1 MKNIFFDGLVG
12 FLMFAGLAYLSDT
25 FKDKAYYFKIV
36 AFVWAAPFTYF
47 YLLYITSRAGKK
59 ALNGFNTHAIIGT
72 VATLLL
78 ILLSQYLQTIFKIDT
93 QIITI
98 LALTL
103 IFTVGYIYFKIFEK
117 I

>member
-1 MKNIFFDGLVG
+1 MSALLDGFIG
-12 FLMFAGLAYLSDT
+12 FCMFAGLGYLSER
-25 FKDKAYYFKIV
+25 FKDKSYYFKIV

-59 ALNGFNTHAIIGT
+59 AINGFNTHAIIGT

-78 ILLSQYLQTIFKIDT
+78 IILSQYLQKYLEINLTVLIIF
-93 QIITI
+93 I
-98 LALTL
+98 LTA
-103 IFTVGYIYFKIFEK
+103 IFTSSYYFLNIFEK